1 MLVQLCV
8 ISAHMICSSYLTK
21 YFTQTFAWKHINL
34 KLTLSRIKISKNFYN
49 ISLIKQL
56 APFPTF
62 LSFSFFLCCKF
73 SHLFSTLYL
82 KLTLIIGYA
91 NFRFQN
97 YLWYFLIIFWW
108 EVHLNWNQFYFIWDK
123 SSWFKF
129 LSSGITDMCG
139 HAQLKNKTQI
149 KILLNIQMPHNLQ
162 ASNFWTFWI
171 AVLGITFQV

>member
-1 MLVQLCV
+1 MKIIYIVHTVVSSCVLSLIKTSISRPQVCVPSYISPTSPWLPLHKAPKRGLFLMIVQLCV

-82 KLTLIIGYA
+82 KLTLIIRYA

-97 YLWYFLIIFWW
+97 YLWYFLIIFW
-108 EVHLNWNQFYFIWDK
+108 
-123 SSWFKF
+123 
-129 LSSGITDMCG
+129 
-139 HAQLKNKTQI
+139 
-149 KILLNIQMPHNLQ
+149 
-162 ASNFWTFWI
+162 
-171 AVLGITFQV
+171 